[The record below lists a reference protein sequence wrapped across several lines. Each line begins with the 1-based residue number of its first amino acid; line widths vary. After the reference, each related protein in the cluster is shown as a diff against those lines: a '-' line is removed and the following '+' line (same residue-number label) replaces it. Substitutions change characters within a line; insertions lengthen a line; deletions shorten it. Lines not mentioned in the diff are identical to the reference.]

1 MQTDKANEHEKGEP
15 RVGRDVSP
23 ILQENNGTEKRQ
35 TSNNLHLVQ
44 CLVPWPQVPGSP
56 SLNRE
61 PLPNHL
67 SFKAVKNYTAYL
79 WNMAI
84 NKHSSHRHIVLW
96 IVLWAHTDRALTK
109 IDLKK
114 HVSLLFGQTL
124 LLHLKA
130 FALNTAHHST
140 TGPRF
145 PSGFYIT
152 HTAFFIKAWLI
163 RQVCLLSQRSTLAV
177 NFPRGPRQWLW
188 RAD

>member
-23 ILQENNGTEKRQ
+23 ILQENNGTEKRR
-35 TSNNLHLVQ
+35 TSSNLHLVQ

-96 IVLWAHTDRALTK
+96 IVLWVHTDRALTK
-109 IDLKK
+109 TDLKK
-114 HVSLLFGQTL
+114 ACFPAIWTDFTTASESFCTEHSSSQHNRPQVSIRF
-124 LLHLKA
+124 LH
-130 FALNTAHHST
+130 NTH
-140 TGPRF
+140 
-145 PSGFYIT
+145 
-152 HTAFFIKAWLI
+152 
-163 RQVCLLSQRSTLAV
+163 CLLCKSLTDKTSVPPEPEKHISSKLSMWA
-177 NFPRGPRQWLW
+177 
-188 RAD
+188 